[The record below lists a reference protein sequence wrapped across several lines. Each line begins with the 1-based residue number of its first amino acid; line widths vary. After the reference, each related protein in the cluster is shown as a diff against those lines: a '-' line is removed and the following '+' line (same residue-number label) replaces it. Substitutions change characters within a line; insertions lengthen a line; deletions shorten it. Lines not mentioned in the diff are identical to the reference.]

1 MARRL
6 PSLNALK
13 AFESAARFGS
23 FTLAAQEL
31 NVTHAA
37 VSRHIR
43 ELEGSLGTKLF
54 HRTGRGVELTDAG
67 RTLGPDLTPAFE
79 QLVRATERF
88 IAPKPRGQLVISA
101 EVNFAARWLLPRLEK
116 FSELHPHVRV
126 VLDPDSRCV
135 DFTKFEAHVGIRFGG
150 GKWRGIDAVKLTET
164 AFTPVCSPAFAATRS
179 LWAIE
184 TLASV
189 PLIAEDNHDHWS
201 AWLQVA
207 VAGVAFK
214 PTGPVLKGHLA
225 LAAAEAGQG
234 FALNDAISSADAILS
249 GRLVELF
256 DVRLPIPDAYY
267 LVRGANTKESTIQ
280 AAFRVW
286 MQDEIAATMTALE
299 KRQSDQRIGMRDEET
314 AKKRSGA
321 AAKKQLRRS

>member
-189 PLIAEDNHDHWS
+189 PLIAED
-201 AWLQVA
+201 
-207 VAGVAFK
+207 K